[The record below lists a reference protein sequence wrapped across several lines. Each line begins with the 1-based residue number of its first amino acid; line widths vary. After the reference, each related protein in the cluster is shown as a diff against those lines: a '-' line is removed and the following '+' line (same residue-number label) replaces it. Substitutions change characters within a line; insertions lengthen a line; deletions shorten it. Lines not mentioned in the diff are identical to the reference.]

1 MNIKNVIFVAPPAAG
16 KGTIA
21 KMLSDKYNMPH
32 ISTGDLLRG
41 AIDDS
46 ERGKMLSDLLS
57 KGMMISDEI
66 VLELLKER
74 LSKDDCNSGYILDGF
89 PRNVKQAESYDQ
101 ILKEIGKD
109 IGCVIYFD
117 VDKEEAKKRIIG
129 RVSCPKCGSVY
140 NELIEGKQPKVKG
153 ICDVCGETL
162 VKRSDDTAEVYETRY
177 NVYVNETFPL
187 VDYYK
192 NQNVLF
198 TVDSNKGQEN
208 TFSQI
213 EDIIKGE

>member
-153 ICDVCGETL
+153 ICDVCGEAL